1 MSKKETKIKAILFDF
16 DGTLVD
22 SEKIHF
28 QCWKQVLSQYGLTI
42 DYETFLREAAGIPA
56 LEHAEL
62 VTVQYSL
69 GVSAETMVRKAE
81 LIYSDMMKLHDI
93 EFMPYAM
100 ESLEYFYE
108 NGFPMALVTGS
119 IRPQVDPILKEK
131 GIEKYFKTTI
141 TYDDVANS
149 KPDPEGYLKA
159 VEFLGF
165 AKEEYLVFEDTA
177 NGTKAAKAAGL
188 TCYAIHSDSGLHQ
201 NLSHAD
207 KIFLNLSE
215 AIEFLEKEELI

>member
-1 MSKKETKIKAILFDF
+1 MPKKKIRIKAILFDF

-28 QCWKQVLSQYGLTI
+28 QCWKQVLSQYGLTT

-62 VTVQYSL
+62 VTVRHSL
-69 GVSAETMVRKAE
+69 GVSAETMVDKAK
-81 LIYSDMMKLHDI
+81 LIYSDMMKIHDV
-93 EFMPYAM
+93 EFMPFAM
-100 ESLEYFYE
+100 ETLQYFHKK
-108 NGFPMALVTGS
+108 GFPMALVTGS

-141 TYDDVANS
+141 TYDDVAKS

-159 VEFLGF
+159 AEFLGF
-165 AKEEYLVFEDTA
+165 AKAEYLVFEDTA

-188 TCYAIHSDSGLHQ
+188 TCYAIHNDADLHQ
-201 NLSHAD
+201 NLAHAD
-207 KIFLNLSE
+207 NVFLNLKD
-215 AIEFLEKEELI
+215 AVEFLVKENLI